1 MGFGSA
7 LCCQALGLQ
16 ECMSAEREGE
26 QGGPG
31 VGVVMQLGDVPE
43 GSLEVSKVQV
53 VLGLEKAG
61 HPLFPESR
69 VELCLISHTRDW
81 TGTPSQPSFSFLF

>member
-7 LCCQALGLQ
+7 LCCRALGLQ
-16 ECMSAEREGE
+16 ECMSAEREGGDGE
-26 QGGPG
+26 
-31 VGVVMQLGDVPE
+31 VMQLGDVPE
-43 GSLEVSKVQV
+43 GSWEVSKVQV

-61 HPLFPESR
+61 QPLFPESW

-81 TGTPSQPSFSFLF
+81 SGAPPQPSFSFLF